1 MAQAEA
7 VADAPQGDGILKWIQ
22 GNVSVINDII
32 IVLFAV
38 CIMLVTSPCKVIAFS
53 YQVFVSFLRKARRR

>member
-38 CIMLVTSPCKVIAFS
+38 CIAIVSVPCKI
-53 YQVFVSFLRKARRR
+53 FVSFLRKARRR